1 MKCMLILLQNIKW
14 NNQIGQPK
22 ETPSAPKIQSFN
34 SSNHD
39 TPEKRNSSS
48 AKQKAH
54 DAHKDQSIQN
64 SYEDGVDEIFKIE
77 DYKPSNVYEYYKIY
91 PSNSKKRI
99 TQEERNDSLTK
110 RQAHQLKST
119 SQQQRYIIDKKWLK
133 NNGIKLGEQL
143 HQLKMA
149 VAPEAD
155 SSTTMQSQAKAQQ
168 YIHNNDLI

>member
-1 MKCMLILLQNIKW
+1 MSNESINFDSSKKHQAPQRYSHSIRQVAILQKNEIAAQRNRKHTMHISTSQSRIHTKMASTKFLKLKITSHRMSTNTIRYTH
-14 NNQIGQPK
+14 QIQ
-22 ETPSAPKIQSFN
+22 
-34 SSNHD
+34 
-39 TPEKRNSSS
+39 
-48 AKQKAH
+48 
-54 DAHKDQSIQN
+54 
-64 SYEDGVDEIFKIE
+64 
-77 DYKPSNVYEYYKIY
+77 
-91 PSNSKKRI
+91 KKRI
-99 TQEERNDSLTK
+99 TQEKRNDSLTK